1 MESQTPSL
9 ALSDDE
15 AMELHRF
22 TINAYLDPNKYP
34 ALCKLIARVD
44 IRVHQLRGPQPPA

>member
-1 MESQTPSL
+1 MDAPTPSL

-34 ALCKLIARVD
+34 ALCKLMVRVD
-44 IRVHQLRGPQPPA
+44 TRVSQIRGSQTSP